1 MYDGMQTERF
11 SPDGLDEAAIDALIA
26 EVADELADQA
36 PATSALLTGVASVRR
51 DRRDV
56 QRTLGGTV
64 RVLRVHG
71 QTSAPSGTE
80 AA

>member
-1 MYDGMQTERF
+1 VKDIKYRQF
-11 SPDGLDEAAIDALIA
+11 SPDGLDEAVITALIA
-26 EVADELADQA
+26 ELAEELADLP
-36 PATSALLTGVASVRR
+36 PATSALLDGSARRQR
-51 DRRDV
+51 DRRVV

-71 QTSAPSGTE
+71 QVPTATGTE

>member
-1 MYDGMQTERF
+1 MYDDMHTEQF

-26 EVADELADQA
+26 EVADELAEQT
-36 PATSALLTGVASVRR
+36 PATSALVSGIASVRHN
-51 DRRDV
+51 RRDV
-56 QRTLGGTV
+56 QRRLGNTV

-71 QTSAPSGTE
+71 HASAATGTE